1 MSISYTQAA
10 EYVNS
15 KIDIVPEIAVVLGTG
30 MAELADSL
38 DNKTIIPY
46 GDIPGFPLIGKN
58 HHRCRMVIGE
68 LDGTPVVFMQGRLH
82 YYEGYTMEETAFII
96 RMLKAMDI
104 ETVILTNASG
114 AVNPDYAPGDIVV
127 IRDHIKLCAESPLRG
142 ENPEELGE
150 RFFDMT
156 NAYDKGLIELCEKS
170 ADQLGMSL
178 PKGVYAYMA
187 GPQFETPAEINMLK
201 ILGADL
207 VGMSTVP
214 EVIAAAHCGVRI
226 LALSGVSNM
235 AAGIEGGGFNREAID
250 SAEPVIREKLMRLLK
265 VIIHKL

>member
-1 MSISYTQAA
+1 MSYTDAA

-15 KIDIVPEIAVVLGTG
+15 KIDRAPDVAVVLGTG
-30 MAELADSL
+30 MGDLADAL
-38 DNKTIIPY
+38 DNKIVIPY
-46 GDIPGFPLIGKN
+46 GEIPGFPPIGGNYHK
-58 HHRCRMVIGE
+58 CRMVVGR
-68 LDGTPVVFMQGRLH
+68 LDGATVAFMQGRLH
-82 YYEGYTMEETAFII
+82 YYEGYTMAETAFMIH
-96 RMLKAMDI
+96 MLKAMGVD
-104 ETVILTNASG
+104 TVILTNASG
-114 AVNPDYAPGDIVV
+114 ALNDEYAPGDIVI

-142 ENPEELGE
+142 KNPDELGE

-156 NAYDKGLIELCEKS
+156 NAYDKGLIRLCEKC
-170 ADQLGMSL
+170 ADGLGMSL

-187 GPQFETPAEINMLK
+187 GPQFETPAEIRALK

-235 AAGIEGGGFNREAID
+235 AAGVEGGGFNREAID
-250 SAEPVIREKLMRLLK
+250 NAEPVIREKLIRLLK
-265 VIIHKL
+265 CIIGELI